1 MSMALRSVDRAPF
14 TYAHLRRLREQL
26 DDRQRYE
33 IIGGDLAVTPSPSFP
48 HQVLSARLQHELFGY
63 VTSRGLGIV
72 VQAPLDVVFSDLDV
86 VQPDLIYLT
95 AVQVARAEEYGVHE
109 APTLLVEILSPSTAR
124 RDRHVKRDLY
134 ARMGVP
140 HYWLLDPLRRML
152 EAFALREG
160 DYALVESATGAA
172 DFRPALFPDLVLHLG
187 ELWPARPPRRPRS
200 RG

>member
-1 MSMALRSVDRAPF
+1 MALRSVDRAPF

-48 HQVLSARLQHELFGY
+48 HQLLSARLLQELANF
-63 VTSRGLGIV
+63 VTPRGLGV
-72 VQAPLDVVFSDLDV
+72 VVHAPLDVVFSDLDV

-95 AVQVARAEEYGVHE
+95 AEQVARVEEYGVHE
-109 APTLLVEILSPSTAR
+109 APTLVVEILSPSTAR

-140 HYWLLDPLRRML
+140 HYWLLDPLRRIL
-152 EAFALREG
+152 EAYALRED
-160 DYALVESATGAA
+160 DYALVDSATGAVA
-172 DFRPALFPDLVLHLG
+172 FRPALFPDLALHLG
-187 ELWPARPPRRPRS
+187 ELWPARPPRRS
-200 RG
+200 RRRG